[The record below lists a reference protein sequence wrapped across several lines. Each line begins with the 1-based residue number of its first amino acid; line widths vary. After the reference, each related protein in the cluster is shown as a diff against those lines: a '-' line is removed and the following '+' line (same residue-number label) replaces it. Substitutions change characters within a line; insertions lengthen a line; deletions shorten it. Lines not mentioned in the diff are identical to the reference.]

1 MAAKRQDERLKV
13 NDPSLELLQLRDS
26 LTADVATTLAGNT
39 VVQEVIFG
47 SMDAR
52 AMALLVQVLRVNST
66 IEALFFGETDISSDD
81 ITVLC
86 ETIATSNCQVD
97 HLALTNEKKNIN
109 HAAGA
114 LARLL
119 AVASPLTS
127 LDLRDNEFSLD
138 TIQQIAIVDN
148 HLSVGT

>member
-66 IEALFFGETDISSDD
+66 IEALLFGETDISSDD

-97 HLALTNEKKNIN
+97 HLALTNEKKK
-109 HAAGA
+109 HQPCGW
-114 LARLL
+114 RPGKTVGGGFPTDVSGPERQRVLL
-119 AVASPLTS
+119 GYHPTESH
-127 LDLRDNEFSLD
+127 R
-138 TIQQIAIVDN
+138 
-148 HLSVGT
+148 